1 MLTIR
6 HEPTTDAHREEV
18 AGAFDASPFMRAKT
32 DTSGGMVDGVDCLA
46 TSEFFRVLDDGVP
59 VAFYLLRARNGR
71 AGITAEITLA
81 HGRAGFDLV
90 AEVLPLIER
99 QCAGCHAMRIETRR
113 PGLMKKLESAG
124 YRRASVILTK
134 ELTCES

>member
-6 HEPTTDAHREEV
+6 HEPTTDAHRAEV
-18 AGAFDASPFMRAKT
+18 ARAFDESPFMRAKT

-46 TSEFFRVLDDGVP
+46 TGEFFRVFDDGVP
-59 VAFYLLRARNGR
+59 VAFYVLRARNGR
-71 AGITAEITLA
+71 RGVTAEITLA

-90 AEVLPLIER
+90 GEVLPVIER
-99 QCAGCHAMRIETRR
+99 QCAGCVQLRIETRR
-113 PGLMKKLESAG
+113 AGLMKKLERAG

-134 ELTCES
+134 ELK